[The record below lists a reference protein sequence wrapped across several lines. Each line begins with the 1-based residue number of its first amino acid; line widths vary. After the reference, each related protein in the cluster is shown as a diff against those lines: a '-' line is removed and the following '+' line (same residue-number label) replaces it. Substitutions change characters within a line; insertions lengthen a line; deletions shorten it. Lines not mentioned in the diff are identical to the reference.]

1 MIEIFAQRKFWSFK
15 TTFPLIPIMKKIQ
28 VKKKNQ
34 RVPPPPSETV
44 IAQNQHFVL
53 NWQK

>member
-28 VKKKNQ
+28 VKKKLESAA
-34 RVPPPPSETV
+34 PT
-44 IAQNQHFVL
+44 L
-53 NWQK
+53 

>member
-28 VKKKNQ
+28 VKKKI
-34 RVPPPPSETV
+34 RECRPHP
-44 IAQNQHFVL
+44 L
-53 NWQK
+53 KL